1 MIHKPFDLAA
11 LRALPDVKR
20 VSASGAHLT
29 VLARMGIG
37 AFHLADPDRYDVP
50 NLHRQLGA
58 TLDTLGRP
66 KAEVMAEQ
74 VLAAGRLQVP
84 VGSDPGVTQRPRRR
98 WGGAPQCGPIGGVD
112 YVTELRLTQN
122 TIREPSP
129 SVRFQR

>member
-1 MIHKPFDLAA
+1 MGASREAGLLDYAFRRAA
-11 LRALPDVKR
+11 VEELRGARR
-20 VSASGAHLT
+20 VRQMVGA
-29 VLARMGIG
+29 
-37 AFHLADPDRYDVP
+37 PVP
-50 NLHRQLGA
+50 TRRLRS
-58 TLDTLGRP
+58 D
-66 KAEVMAEQ
+66 AEVMAEQ